1 MLSGIVMIDFLKR
14 SFNYEQHYMASIV
27 LFMGHIS
34 KNGVRQIQPKKRT
47 PVLVANCIVL
57 YVY

>member
-1 MLSGIVMIDFLKR
+1 MLSGIVIFDYLKR
-14 SFNYEQHYMASIV
+14 SFNYEQHYLSSIV
-27 LFMGHIS
+27 LFMGYFS
-34 KNGVRQIQPKKRT
+34 KHGVIQIQPKKGT